1 MGSGGGTE
9 LRVLNTCPLNVSQR
23 QRWGFGGR
31 LGSGVGSF
39 LRGVQLQSALGLS
52 RGVSSGDFPHC
63 LSAERGRV
71 RVSPLYLGLLSAFPG
86 ACLGLAW
93 LKGGGLGP
101 SQGSL
106 ECPEG
111 IFYLAVGRA
120 GCRLEWQGKSS
131 FLFPLPARKL
141 TANAVF
147 SFRQP
152 RGPFLTHLWEL
163 IVPSCSK
170 VTVSS
175 HVVLLP
181 IYAE

>member
-1 MGSGGGTE
+1 MGLWGLAGVWGRE
-9 LRVLNTCPLNVSQR
+9 LCVLQE
-23 QRWGFGGR
+23 
-31 LGSGVGSF
+31 
-39 LRGVQLQSALGLS
+39 GVQLQSALGLS
-52 RGVSSGDFPHC
+52 RGVSCGDFPHC
-63 LSAERGRV
+63 LSAEKGRV
-71 RVSPLYLGLLSAFPG
+71 RVSPLYLGLLSALSG

-111 IFYLAVGRA
+111 IFYLGVGRA
-120 GCRLEWQGKSS
+120 GCCLEWQGKSI

-147 SFRQP
+147 SLRQP
-152 RGPFLTHLWEL
+152 HGPFLTRLWEL
-163 IVPSCSK
+163 IVPGCSNM
-170 VTVSS
+170 TVSS